1 MSSIKDRFIKSEK
14 ELESKVNTLCEN
26 LIYLLNEDEFK
37 LESKIEDGYIHY
49 DLERPIDGL
58 EKDEVYNSI
67 VQSTIGNPKPIIFKI
82 SIIDKDNYYR
92 INIDYLDEKLV
103 SDSLSAIIK
112 DKENEK
118 VVELINTILAK
129 DQIEM
134 NNIAIGAIDY
144 INKTLF

>member
-1 MSSIKDRFIKSEK
+1 MTNIKDRFIKSEK

-26 LIYLLNEDEFK
+26 LIYLLNEEEFK

-49 DLERPIDGL
+49 DLERPIVEL
-58 EKDEVYNSI
+58 EEDEVYNSI
-67 VQSTIGNPKPIIFKI
+67 VQSPIGNPKPIIFKI
-82 SIIDKDNYYR
+82 SIIDKDNYYQ
-92 INIDYLDEKLV
+92 INIDYIDEKLV

-129 DQIEM
+129 DQIEI
-134 NNIAIGAIDY
+134 NNIAIDAIDY
-144 INKTLF
+144 MNRNLF

>member
-1 MSSIKDRFIKSEK
+1 MSNIKDRFIKSEK

-26 LIYLLNEDEFK
+26 LIYLLNKEEFK
-37 LESKIEDGYIHY
+37 SESKIEDGYIHY
-49 DLERPIDGL
+49 DLESPIVEL

-67 VQSTIGNPKPIIFKI
+67 VQPPRGNPKPIIFKI
-82 SIIDKDNYYR
+82 SIIDKDNYYQ
-92 INIDYLDEKLV
+92 INIDYLDEDLV
-103 SDSLSAIIK
+103 NHSLSTIIK

-144 INKTLF
+144 MNKTLF

>member
-1 MSSIKDRFIKSEK
+1 MTNIKDRFIKSEK

-26 LIYLLNEDEFK
+26 LIYLLNEEEFR

-49 DLERPIDGL
+49 DLESPIVGL
-58 EKDEVYNSI
+58 KKDEVYNSI
-67 VQSTIGNPKPIIFKI
+67 VQSPIGNPKPIIFKI
-82 SIIDKDNYYR
+82 SIIDKDNYYQ
-92 INIDYLDEKLV
+92 INIDYIDEKLA

-129 DQIEM
+129 DQIEI
-134 NNIAIGAIDY
+134 NNIAIEAIDY
-144 INKTLF
+144 MNRNLF